1 MFNQL
6 KKQLNV
12 AQSTIKTAKAEA
24 EVTQS
29 NAVIRVIGDRASGKT
44 TYMAALARFP
54 NANPDG
60 AIQDI
65 TAIGDGNE
73 LISKAQNILEQGLEL
88 EPTDLQP
95 NAENVSDYQLSIT
108 LKGRFSLKSPRTSL
122 PGSMSKLNIS
132 CKDYAGEFF
141 SDLLYQANDDK
152 LTSYLKDCSD
162 ATGIMF
168 LLDGSAS
175 RKDADYAT
183 GIEKFLKM
191 IAARSGNSSELR
203 RVALVLSKCELPEL
217 WMKRKQ
223 PKDLAHQQF
232 KQVCAKL
239 QGWES
244 TTNSAAVEFFAT
256 SAFGVVG
263 SRFPE
268 ANSKEQRRDRGG
280 VTSVLKDT
288 KHWRP
293 FGLVSP
299 IYWLCTGERHNQL
312 DEE

>member
-6 KKQLNV
+6 KKQLNA
-12 AQSTIKTAKAEA
+12 AQATVKAEA
-24 EVTQS
+24 EVVQS
-29 NAVIRVIGDRASGKT
+29 NAIIRVIGDRASGKT
-44 TYMAALARFP
+44 TYMSALARCP

-60 AIQDI
+60 SVQDI
-65 TAIGDGNE
+65 SAVNDDGNE
-73 LISKAQNILEQGLEL
+73 LISKAQNVLEQGLEL
-88 EPTDLQP
+88 EPTDLQA

-108 LKGRFSLKSPRTSL
+108 LKSQFSLKTPRARL

-141 SDLLYQANDDK
+141 SDLLYQSSDPK
-152 LTSYLKDCSD
+152 LSSYLEDCSQ

-191 IAARSGNSSELR
+191 IARSGNSSELH
-203 RVALVLSKCELPEL
+203 RVALVLTKCELPEL

-239 QGWES
+239 RGWES
-244 TTNSAAVEFFAT
+244 TANSAKVEFFAT